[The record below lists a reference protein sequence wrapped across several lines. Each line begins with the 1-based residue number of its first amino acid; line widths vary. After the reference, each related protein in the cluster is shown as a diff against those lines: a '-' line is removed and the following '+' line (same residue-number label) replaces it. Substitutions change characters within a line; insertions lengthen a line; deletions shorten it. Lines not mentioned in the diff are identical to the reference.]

1 MVNTS
6 DPSSYQKGAIMS
18 YGTDVQQEIRGLTRD
33 LRHAIPAV
41 YEGYRQLHLAAVAPG
56 ALDSKTKELI
66 ALAIAASKQCDGC
79 IAAHAHGAAQQG
91 ATEQEVAEALGVA
104 VMLNGGPATVHGARA
119 FAAFREFHTNKNG
132 GNTAPAQ

>member
-1 MVNTS
+1 MVNMS
-6 DPSSYQKGAIMS
+6 PEGYQKGAVMS
-18 YGTDVQQEIRGLTRD
+18 YGTDVEQEIRGLTRD
-33 LRHAIPAV
+33 LRHTIPAV

-66 ALAIAASKQCDGC
+66 ALAIAVTKQCDGC

-104 VMLNGGPATVHGARA
+104 VLLNGGPATVHGARA
-119 FAAFREFHTNKNG
+119 FAAFREFHTNDNG
-132 GNTAPAQ
+132 GNTAPA